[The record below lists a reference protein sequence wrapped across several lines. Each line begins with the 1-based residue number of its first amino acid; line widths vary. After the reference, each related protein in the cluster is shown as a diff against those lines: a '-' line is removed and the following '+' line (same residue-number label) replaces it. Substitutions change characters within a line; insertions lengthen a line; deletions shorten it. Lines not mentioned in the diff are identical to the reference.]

1 MTDERDGQSPE
12 SSATPPSS
20 GDLGEFGDLRK
31 GTLRGIPFIIARVV
45 LIALCRVALGMRI
58 EGVHN
63 VPKSGGVL
71 VLGNHLHNADP
82 VLICIAMPRPI
93 HFMAKKELL
102 SVPVVSWFA
111 RLSGAFPVDRG
122 RADRSAI
129 RRAFATLNQGIA
141 LGMFP
146 EGTRSPSRQIEK
158 ALPGAGLIAL
168 RGGAPIVP
176 MAITGSEHLPFNGA
190 KSGSRS
196 ATRRRRGIKIRFGE
210 PIVVPLTIDGKRT
223 TSDMAI
229 DLIMRQVAAM
239 LPESY
244 RGVYSSAD
252 KSITSTLGS
261 NSESSSSSSSPP
273 KSDSDSGTT
282 NAPSSS

>member
-1 MTDERDGQSPE
+1 MTGRDEHGPE
-12 SSATPPSS
+12 TGATRNA
-20 GDLGEFGDLRK
+20 GDFGEFGDLRA
-31 GTLRGIPFIIARVV
+31 GTLRGVPFVIARVI
-45 LIALCRVALGMRI
+45 LIALCRVVLGMRI
-58 EGVHN
+58 EGAHN
-63 VPKSGGVL
+63 VPSRGGVV

-93 HFMAKKELL
+93 HFMAKKELM

-122 RADRSAI
+122 RADRTAI
-129 RRAFATLNQGIA
+129 RRAFATLEQGIA

-158 ALPGAGLIAL
+158 VLGGAGLIAL
-168 RGGAPIVP
+168 RGGAPVVP
-176 MAITGSEHLPFNGA
+176 MAITGSEHMPFNGA
-190 KSGSRS
+190 KSATRS
-196 ATRRRRGIKIRFGE
+196 TGRRRRGITIRFGE
-210 PIVVPLTIDGKRT
+210 PFLVPPTVDGKRT
-223 TSDMAI
+223 TSEMAI
-229 DLIMRQVAAM
+229 DLIMRRVAAM

-252 KSITSTLGS
+252 KSSTSTLGS
-261 NSESSSSSSSPP
+261 NSSVSSSSP
-273 KSDSDSGTT
+273 STTDSDSGTT

>member
-1 MTDERDGQSPE
+1 MTGERDGRSPG
-12 SSATPPSS
+12 SSAAPPGGRS
-20 GDLGEFGDLRK
+20 GEFGDLRK
-31 GTLRGIPFIIARVV
+31 GTLRGIPFVIARVI
-45 LIALCRVALGMRI
+45 LIVLCRIALGMRI
-58 EGVHN
+58 EGAHN

-93 HFMAKKELL
+93 HFMAKKELM

-122 RADRSAI
+122 RADRTAI
-129 RRAFATLNQGIA
+129 RRALATLDQGIA

-146 EGTRSPSRQIEK
+146 EGTRSPSRQIER
-158 ALPGAGLIAL
+158 ALAGAGLIAL

-190 KSGSRS
+190 KSGGRS
-196 ATRRRRGIKIRFGE
+196 APGRRRGITIRFGE
-210 PIVVPLTIDGKRT
+210 PIVVPVTVDGKRT

-229 DLIMRQVAAM
+229 DLVMHRVAVM

-244 RGVYSSAD
+244 RGVYSSSN
-252 KSITSTLGS
+252 KSSTSTLGS
-261 NSESSSSSSSPP
+261 SSESSSPSSS

>member
-1 MTDERDGQSPE
+1 MTSEGAGQSPD
-12 SSATPPSS
+12 SSTASAGS
-20 GDLGEFGDLRK
+20 AEFGEFGDLRK
-31 GTLRGIPFIIARVV
+31 GTLRGVPFTIARVI
-45 LIALCRVALGMRI
+45 LLALCRVALGMRV

-63 VPKSGGVL
+63 VPRSGGVL

-102 SVPVVSWFA
+102 SVPVISWFA

-122 RADRSAI
+122 RSDRRAI
-129 RRAFATLNQGIA
+129 RRAFATLEQGIA

-158 ALPGAGLIAL
+158 VLAGAGLIAI

-190 KSGSRS
+190 KAGGRS
-196 ATRRRRGIKIRFGE
+196 TSRRRRGIVVRFGE
-210 PIVVPLTIDGKRT
+210 PIEVPATIDGKRT

-229 DLIMRQVAAM
+229 DLIMHRVASM

-244 RGVYSSAD
+244 RGVYLSAD
-252 KSITSTLGS
+252 KSSTSTLES
-261 NSESSSSSSSPP
+261 SSQSSSSSSS

>member
-1 MTDERDGQSPE
+1 MSKRDQRNQE
-12 SSATPPSS
+12 PSS
-20 GDLGEFGDLRK
+20 TSRGAGEFGDLRK
-31 GTLRGIPFIIARVV
+31 GTIHGLPFIVARVV
-45 LIALCRVALGMRI
+45 LIAFCRVVLGMRI

-63 VPKSGGVL
+63 VPKHGGIV

-93 HFMAKKELL
+93 HFMAKKELMEM
-102 SVPVVSWFA
+102 PVASWFA

-122 RADRSAI
+122 RADRGAI
-129 RRAFATLNQGIA
+129 RLAFATLEQGIA

-158 ALPGAGLIAL
+158 VLAGAGMIAL
-168 RGGAPIVP
+168 KGGSPIVP
-176 MAITGSEHLPFNGA
+176 FAITGSEHMPFNGA
-190 KSGSRS
+190 KSAPRS
-196 ATRRRRGIKIRFGE
+196 TGRGRRGITIRFGE
-210 PIVVPLTIDGKRT
+210 PFTLPPTVVDKRT

-229 DLIMRQVAAM
+229 DLIMRRVAEM

-252 KSITSTLGS
+252 KSSTSTL
-261 NSESSSSSSSPP
+261 ESTSASSPSSP
-273 KSDSDSGTT
+273 SRSDSDSDSATT